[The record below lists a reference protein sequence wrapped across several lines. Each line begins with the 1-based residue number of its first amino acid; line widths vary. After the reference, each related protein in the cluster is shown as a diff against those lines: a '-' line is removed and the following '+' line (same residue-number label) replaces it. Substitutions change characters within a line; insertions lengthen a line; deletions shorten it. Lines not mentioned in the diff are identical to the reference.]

1 MLTDDEMRLFV
12 IGVAALAAIW
22 GSGLVEAWLQQ
33 RRAKRT
39 PVTKPTS
46 PPGAK

>member
-1 MLTDDEMRLFV
+1 MLTDDEMWL
-12 IGVAALAAIW
+12 ITAGIVAMAAIW